1 MFMRT
6 ENLFRPLMKGALLS
20 PFFSQRGQF
29 KCEHLEGL
37 LEGFILGRKPKN
49 LIRNH
54 CLPLSI
60 QLKGGIF

>member
-1 MFMRT
+1 
-6 ENLFRPLMKGALLS
+6 MKGALLS